1 MSMALAVLI
10 DTPVAHVRE
19 DPVPVIN
26 FDTMLED
33 HEHDCMAAKIT
44 YA

>member
-10 DTPVAHVRE
+10 DTPVADVRE
-19 DPVPVIN
+19 DPVPVIKFN
-26 FDTMLED
+26 TIFED